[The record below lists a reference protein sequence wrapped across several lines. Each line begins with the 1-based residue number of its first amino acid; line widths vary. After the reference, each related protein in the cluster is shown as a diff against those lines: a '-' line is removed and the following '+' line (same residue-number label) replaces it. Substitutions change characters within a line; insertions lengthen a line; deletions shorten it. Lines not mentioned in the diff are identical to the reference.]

1 MSAASFGEHSTA
13 SHAPISPSTPP
24 RPQSPPPPRL
34 PSPYAP
40 VTQTFAALQ
49 LGNTNAALFGGLTAF
64 SFVVMISAALAYRRR
79 RKLIYLLNALQTLL
93 LFIKTFSA
101 AIYAVHNAGQVN
113 CRARAWLLNMP
124 LILGWDLSYAITMI
138 KVLLFTKF
146 RRTVMWVIPLGAA
159 VHFGLVVEGVVTR
172 TSGISAV
179 GLCTDKYDVFYKHQ
193 YDVELIIEVFATSLL
208 LHGIASRRNGVVAAT
223 REVFRQ
229 LQVNEN
235 TRVFLA
241 IIFVALKVLLTY
253 GNFAVPS
260 ATTHAVDSARSAVV
274 SWALTREVNSASS
287 SSSSSAPTSRKAAGR
302 NSVAV
307 TRSSKAGA
315 PPPRESLAK
324 VKITV
329 ELSSGKPPNSFTAD
343 NDGGGDIEEDLEGTQ
358 ELSQSNDDDEEND
371 EEDDD
376 DDDSH
381 LRADAEEGGGSFANI
396 PGFDFHRDVG
406 GGSTEVDSSGEVG
419 PPPEADSANARG
431 KQSSSDLV

>member
-1 MSAASFGEHSTA
+1 MSAASLGVHSSA
-13 SHAPISPSTPP
+13 SHVAPTP
-24 RPQSPPPPRL
+24 RPQPPPPHL

-40 VTQTFAALQ
+40 VTQTYAALQ

-64 SFVVMISAALAYRRR
+64 SFVVMVSAALAYRRR
-79 RKLIYLLNALQTLL
+79 RKAIYLLNVMQTLL

-101 AIYAVHNAGQVN
+101 TIYAVYNAGQVD
-113 CRARAWLLNMP
+113 CRARAWLLNVP
-124 LILGWDLSYAITMI
+124 LILGWDFSYGITMI

-146 RRTVMWVIPLGAA
+146 RRTVMCVIPLGAA
-159 VHFGLVVEGVVTR
+159 IHFGLVVEGVVTR
-172 TSGISAV
+172 TSGVSAV

-193 YDVELIIEVFATSLL
+193 YDVELILEVFATSLL
-208 LHGIASRRNGVVAAT
+208 LHGIASRKNGVVAAT

-260 ATTHAVDSARSAVV
+260 ATTHAVDSARSAVL
-274 SWALTREVNSASS
+274 SWALTREVNSSNSS
-287 SSSSSAPTSRKAAGR
+287 SSTSSSPTARKTAGR
-302 NSVAV
+302 DSVALP
-307 TRSSKAGA
+307 RNSKAGGGGQ
-315 PPPRESLAK
+315 PPRESLAR
-324 VKITV
+324 VKMTV
-329 ELSSGKPPNSFTAD
+329 EMSSGKPSNSFAFNNENSGVD
-343 NDGGGDIEEDLEGTQ
+343 EQDLERTQ
-358 ELSQSNDDDEEND
+358 DLSQSNDDDEEND
-371 EEDDD
+371 DEEDD

-381 LRADAEEGGGSFANI
+381 LRTDGDEGGISFANI

-419 PPPEADSANARG
+419 PPPEVGNANADKR
-431 KQSSSDLV
+431 SSSDLV